1 MDYKTQLDIA
11 CDVLRRQIRNEQQV
25 IDHRDA
31 WRKMATTSSIKRN
44 IQRRLRNEAS
54 CVQVPLQGN

>member
-1 MDYKTQLDIA
+1 MDYKTQLDVA

-31 WRKMATTSSIKRN
+31 WRKMALTSSNKRKEVTYAKGKN
-44 IQRRLRNEAS
+44 VYR
-54 CVQVPLQGN
+54 